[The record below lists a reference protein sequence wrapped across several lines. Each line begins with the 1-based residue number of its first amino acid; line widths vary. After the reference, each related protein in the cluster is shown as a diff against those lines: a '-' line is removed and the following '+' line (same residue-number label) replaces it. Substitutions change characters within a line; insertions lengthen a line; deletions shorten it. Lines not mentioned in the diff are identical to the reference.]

1 MGVHV
6 RPKRAFT
13 LARNTHE
20 IATRDI
26 PKGIAVDVEAVR
38 ELPSGWF
45 FPYRSAGDQL
55 FCGSQGVIINKQ
67 TGKTLR
73 LGSAF
78 PVERDLEL
86 YERGY
91 QFETYDLVVLE
102 IADLDVCFP
111 RFGGQ
116 FSYAA

>member
-1 MGVHV
+1 MIE
-6 RPKRAFT
+6 RDAA
-13 LARNTHE
+13 LE

-26 PKGIAVDVEAVR
+26 PKGIAVDVETVR

-102 IADLDVCFP
+102 IADLDATL
-111 RFGGQ
+111 
-116 FSYAA
+116 SLDYS